1 MNWNTFF
8 SILDIVTY
16 PLLGI
21 LFFIGVVKIVLGLR
35 KWQMHSMNE
44 QHLAGYDYPRVWQ
57 GIQILLG
64 TFSLGS
70 FVTAQHFSN
79 VFIKMA
85 LYLIAVAGMFL
96 FFLSLLR
103 GRNNASSPEIRSSK
117 HKEAQ
122 PKDANEE
129 NHFSS

>member
-1 MNWNTFF
+1 MNWNTFV
-8 SILDIVTY
+8 SILDIVIY
-16 PLLGI
+16 PLLWI
-21 LFFIGVVKIVLGLR
+21 LFLIGVVKIVLGLR
-35 KWQMHSMNE
+35 KWQTYSMNE
-44 QHLAGYDYPRVWQ
+44 QHLAWYDYSPVWQ

-79 VFIKMA
+79 VFIKIA
-85 LYLIAVAGMFL
+85 LYLIAVAGMFFL
-96 FFLSLLR
+96 CLSLLR

-122 PKDANEE
+122 PKDANEV
-129 NHFSS
+129 NHL